1 MSGFNGNAVARN
13 VRQGICKVNVST
25 WSPLHSG
32 LNAGPSGSNIGE
44 LPNRQWVKI
53 QPRGSNTI
61 RIAIKYANKNL
72 DGTFTVPTST
82 AHDAIVYP
90 TTSIIEEP
98 IGDDV
103 RIFARA
109 VQNGGSSGGFKC
121 VVAEYS

>member
-1 MSGFNGNAVARN
+1 MSGFFGNPVARN
-13 VRQGICKVNVST
+13 VRQGIARVNVST
-25 WSPLHSG
+25 WSPIHSG
-32 LNAGPSGSNIGE
+32 LNAGAGGADIGE
-44 LPNRQWVKI
+44 LPNRQWIKI

-61 RIAIKYANKNL
+61 RIALKYANRNL
-72 DGTFTVPTST
+72 DGTFTTPTSS

-98 IGDDV
+98 ISDDV
-103 RIFARA
+103 RVFARA

>member
-1 MSGFNGNAVARN
+1 MAGFNGNAVARY
-13 VRQGICKVNVST
+13 VRQGIARVNVST
-25 WSPLHSG
+25 WSPIHSG
-32 LNAGPSGSNIGE
+32 LVQGLNE

-61 RIAIKYANKNL
+61 RIAIKYANRNP

-98 IGDDV
+98 ISDDV

-109 VQNGGSSGGFKC
+109 VQNGGSAGGFKC

>member
-1 MSGFNGNAVARN
+1 MAGFNGNAVARN

-32 LNAGPSGSNIGE
+32 LVQGLNE
-44 LPNRQWVKI
+44 LPNRQWIKI

-61 RIAIKYANKNL
+61 RIAIKYANRNE

-98 IGDDV
+98 ISDSV

-109 VQNGGSSGGFKC
+109 VQNGGSAGGFKC